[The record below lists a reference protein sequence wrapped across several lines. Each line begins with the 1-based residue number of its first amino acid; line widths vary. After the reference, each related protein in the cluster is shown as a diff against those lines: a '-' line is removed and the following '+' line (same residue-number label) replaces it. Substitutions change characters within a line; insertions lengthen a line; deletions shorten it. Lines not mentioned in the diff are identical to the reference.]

1 MKPIA
6 LLALAL
12 IGASPV
18 AAANTGS
25 VLRIPR
31 TAGAPQLAN
40 FLGMSPAGENAMA
53 KIRGFRDIV
62 MWCSGWSN
70 GAVSY

>member
-18 AAANTGS
+18 AAANTDS
-25 VLRIPR
+25 ILRIPR

-40 FLGMSPAGENAMA
+40 LGIS
-53 KIRGFRDIV
+53 
-62 MWCSGWSN
+62 
-70 GAVSY
+70 